1 MSKSKKTSN
10 KVADLQ
16 RPYIRTSMNFELM
29 FDLVGDVE
37 HPVGVSMT
45 VPGQVIDLE
54 TLIKRSAQGL
64 PVMGRQ
70 PMYSD
75 RDDLPE
81 FYKMD
86 EIELIEYRLRL
97 AEQMEEYREQLHVA
111 SKALEEKQKE
121 ERKKVDEEYEKRKKF
136 VTENPLPPPENGTGS
151 AEKP

>member
-1 MSKSKKTSN
+1 MSKSKKTLD
-10 KVADLQ
+10 KVAELQ
-16 RPYIRTSMNFELM
+16 RPHIRTSMNFELM
-29 FDLVGDVE
+29 LDLVGDVE
-37 HPVGVSMT
+37 HPFGPSMT
-45 VPGQVIDLE
+45 VPGQVMDLE
-54 TLIKRSAQGL
+54 TLIRRSANGL

-86 EIELIEYRLRL
+86 EIELIEYRLKL
-97 AEQMEEYREQLHVA
+97 AEQMEAYREELHVA

-121 ERKKVDEEYEKRKKF
+121 DRKKIDEEYEKRKKF
-136 VTENPLPPPENGTGS
+136 VTENPLPPTENGTGS